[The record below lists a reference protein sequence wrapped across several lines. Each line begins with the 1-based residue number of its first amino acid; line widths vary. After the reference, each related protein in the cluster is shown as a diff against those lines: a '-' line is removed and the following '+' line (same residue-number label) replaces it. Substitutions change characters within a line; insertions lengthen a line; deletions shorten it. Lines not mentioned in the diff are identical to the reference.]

1 MYRVVDDTKLDRSA
15 GYKEYTAGT
24 ASSVPWSGIT
34 GKPESFVPA
43 THTHTSSDITDIST
57 MTVGKAEQLAN
68 ARTIALTGA
77 ITGSGSFDGS
87 GDLSI
92 VTAVNHTHDYAGAS
106 TPGGAANT
114 ALRLETSAGSAVN
127 PVFFQNGIPVTTTY
141 ELNKTVPADAVFT
154 DTHHVSTTVINSADD
169 STTESSRAITNGN
182 VFINH
187 IENGTVRSSHRVEGT
202 GNVSVVYNSDGDIII
217 HGADTV
223 Y

>member
-68 ARTIALTGA
+68 SRTIALTGA
-77 ITGSGSFDGS
+77 VTGSGSFNGS

-92 VTAVNHTHDYAGAS
+92 ATAVNHTHDYAGAS

-114 ALRLETSAGSAVN
+114 ALRL
-127 PVFFQNGIPVTTTY
+127 
-141 ELNKTVPADAVFT
+141 
-154 DTHHVSTTVINSADD
+154 
-169 STTESSRAITNGN
+169 
-182 VFINH
+182 
-187 IENGTVRSSHRVEGT
+187 
-202 GNVSVVYNSDGDIII
+202 
-217 HGADTV
+217 
-223 Y
+223 